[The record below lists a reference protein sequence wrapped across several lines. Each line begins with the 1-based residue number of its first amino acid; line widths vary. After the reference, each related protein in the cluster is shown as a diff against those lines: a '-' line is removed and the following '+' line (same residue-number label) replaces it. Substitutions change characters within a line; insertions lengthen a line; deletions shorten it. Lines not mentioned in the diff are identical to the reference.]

1 MLLLCYQGGYCAYLV
16 KQVQQCHLVQVKGA
30 VVDKFTSEEE
40 LERRRLEAEAEEEAA
55 RKEAEAAE
63 RAKHRW
69 GPFGLFRK

>member
-1 MLLLCYQGGYCAYLV
+1 MP
-16 KQVQQCHLVQVKGA
+16 VQVKGA
-30 VVDKFTSEEE
+30 VADKFTSEEE

-55 RKEAEAAE
+55 GKEAEAAE

>member
-1 MLLLCYQGGYCAYLV
+1 M
-16 KQVQQCHLVQVKGA
+16 QVKGA